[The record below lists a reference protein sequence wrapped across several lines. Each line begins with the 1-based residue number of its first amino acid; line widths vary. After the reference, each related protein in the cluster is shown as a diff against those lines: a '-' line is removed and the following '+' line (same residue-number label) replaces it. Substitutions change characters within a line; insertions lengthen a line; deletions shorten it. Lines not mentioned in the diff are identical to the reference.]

1 MSYILGINAFHA
13 NSSACILKDNE
24 IIFAI
29 EEERLNRIKNWSGFP
44 AKSIRYCLEYA
55 KVDLSELK
63 CIAINRDSKSNL
75 KQKVFFSFQNL
86 NNFKYALKKS
96 KNLTHLNKI
105 ENYFIKEFKLSKLN
119 PKVVFVDHH
128 LSHLA
133 SSFLTS
139 KFKRSAILSLDGFGD
154 FASCAIGIGDIR
166 SLKIKHKV
174 FYPHSLGILYQSIT
188 QMLGFKSYGDEYK
201 VMGMSALGE
210 NKFEKEFMKIISFK
224 DWNYKLNK
232 NYFAYFQNGL
242 NFNFKNTNPK
252 FPNLYNMNM
261 TKLFGLNK
269 KNVYNDNL
277 KADIACS
284 LQTTFEK
291 ILFSILKYIEK
302 NFDTKN
308 LSYAGGCA
316 MNSLANGKIL
326 QNTSFKNLSIHSAS
340 YDAGGAIG
348 AAAYAYMKF
357 YKRKI
362 IIKSNYLGPEYSND
376 EISKILDKEKKNK
389 NLKIEFKNKDSE
401 IIKFIIKKIKQQKVI
416 GLFKGRL
423 EWGARALGNRSIIA
437 DPRGKNIKDIINKKI
452 KLREAF
458 RPFAPSI
465 LHSHA
470 KTWFDFKK
478 IKEVSNMMQV
488 LKFRK
493 NVKSI
498 TPAIR
503 HIDNTGRLQT
513 VKRSDNPFY
522 FKLLSTFYNET
533 KVPILLNT
541 SFNIQEP
548 IVCKPNDA
556 INCFKKSKMD
566 YLIIENF
573 IISRKI

>member
-13 NSSACILKDNE
+13 NSSACILKNNKVV
-24 IIFAI
+24 FAI

-55 KVDLSELK
+55 KIDLNELK

-105 ENYFIKEFKLSKLN
+105 ENYFLKEFKLSKLN
-119 PKVVFVDHH
+119 PKIVFVDHH

-362 IIKSNYLGPEYSND
+362 IIKSNYLGPEYSNG
-376 EISKILDKEKKNK
+376 EISKVLDKEKKNK
-389 NLKIEFKNKDSE
+389 NLKIEFKNKESE
-401 IIKFIIKKIKQQKVI
+401 IIKFIVKKIKQQKVI

-437 DPRGKNIKDIINKKI
+437 DPREKNIKDIINKKI

-488 LKFRK
+488 LKFKK

-513 VKRSDNPFY
+513 VKKSDNPFY
-522 FKLLSTFYNET
+522 FKLLSTFYDET

-556 INCFKKSKMD
+556 IKCFKKSKMD
-566 YLIIENF
+566 YLILENF